1 MNTRNNIEKLWEY
14 ILDEYETEE
23 LSAAVEEFEFD
34 TNQLEESNL
43 DSLSEEESRS
53 LLFNLGYMVVN
64 GLFGGNFHMW
74 NEVLT
79 YSLEFDEETIDFL
92 NY

>member
-14 ILDEYETEE
+14 ILDVFETEE

-34 TNQLEESNL
+34 TNQLEESSL

-53 LLFNLGYMVVN
+53 LLFDLGYMAVN